1 MMGIGIAQVELFTLV
16 FIRVT
21 AALAVLPVFS
31 HRAVPTVVKAGI
43 GGVIALLLV
52 PGMNGIAHGVSGT
65 LADFVLLAIRE
76 TLCGILIGF
85 VGQFLFYAVEI
96 AGQMIGFQAGFS
108 IVASIDPNTET
119 QSTVLTQVYNLTAL
133 LVFLTIDGHHFMLQA
148 VADSF
153 RGIPIGGLAAGA
165 PLAEWTLDAAKTAV
179 ADGVRLAAPIMVT
192 LLLTD
197 VGLGIL
203 VRVAPQMNIFV
214 VGFPLK
220 VGITLMMMGITMG
233 AVISIFTAQ
242 YGEFARGMPGFLRL
256 LMTP

>member
-1 MMGIGIAQVELFTLV
+1 MNIGIAQVELFVLV

-31 HRAVPTVVKAGI
+31 HRAVPTMVKAGI
-43 GGVIALLLV
+43 GGAIALLLA
-52 PGMNGIAHGVSGT
+52 PTISGIAGGTSGT
-65 LADFVLLAIRE
+65 IADFILLAIRE

-85 VGQFLFYAVEI
+85 AGQFLFYAVDI

-108 IVASIDPNTET
+108 IVASIDPNTEA
-119 QSTVLTQVYNLTAL
+119 QSTVLTQAYNLTML
-133 LVFLTIDGHHFMLQA
+133 LVFLTIDGHHMMLQA

-153 RGIPIGGLAAGA
+153 RHIPIGGLAAGA
-165 PLAEWTLDAAKTAV
+165 PLAEWTLNAAQTAL

-203 VRVAPQMNIFV
+203 VRVAPQMNVFV

-220 VGITLMMMGITMG
+220 IGVTLIMMGITLG
-233 AVISIFTAQ
+233 AMISIFTTQ
-242 YGEFARGMPGFLRL
+242 YGDFVRGMPEFFRL
-256 LMTP
+256 LTTP